1 MGWGVGE
8 GRCGVS
14 AELFAVSPQAGSET
28 GAFLKLDAEGVKH
41 IVFTH
46 LLFQLLSWLPL
57 VLFPG

>member
-1 MGWGVGE
+1 M
-8 GRCGVS
+8 
-14 AELFAVSPQAGSET
+14 SPQAGSET